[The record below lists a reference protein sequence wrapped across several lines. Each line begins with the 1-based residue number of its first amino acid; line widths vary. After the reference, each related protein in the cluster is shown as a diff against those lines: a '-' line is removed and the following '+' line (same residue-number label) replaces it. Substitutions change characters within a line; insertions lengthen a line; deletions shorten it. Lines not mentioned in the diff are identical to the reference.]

1 MRSIGTAVLVA
12 ALVLLGG
19 VPAVLAGASWLQ
31 RAADAP
37 LQVVAACQSRTSRWE
52 GGSIYSY
59 SEASVSRTIHGVAPP
74 TLVVRQRGGE
84 VDGTAQRVTHVS
96 LLQPGESYVLFLAK
110 DDTASWTPN
119 SKGANP
125 IVAANDG
132 TQTIGGEPLDEVLAA
147 LGAGN

>member
-1 MRSIGTAVLVA
+1 MRITGTAVLA
-12 ALVLLGG
+12 SALVLLGG
-19 VPAVLAGASWLQ
+19 APAVLAAASWLQ

-37 LQVVAACQSRTSRWE
+37 LQVVAVCQSRTSRWE

-59 SEASVSRTIHGVAPP
+59 SETSVSRTIHGTAPA

-84 VDGTAQRVTHVS
+84 VDGIAQRVTHAS
-96 LLQPGESYVLFLAK
+96 LLEPGRSYVLLLGK
-110 DDTASWTPN
+110 DETSSWTPN
-119 SKGANP
+119 STGVNP
-125 IVAANDG
+125 IVAASDG